1 MPQELRSTWS
11 TEPSETQLVY
21 CNASQCFTFYLAS
34 KNLAHLYSSHFK
46 PVAARCS
53 GGQARRGS
61 ELLSSKW
68 SDFPNHARI
77 TPCCKLHSWSDLPGT
92 TSVQVSSS
100 CPARVDPCPWCQ
112 WPPLIASNYEV
123 TNEIWKGDFALTGDM
138 QFQDKLE
145 QMFDAFSVHAFQ
157 YNFDT
162 NSMTLGPTGRKKN
175 ANSSNSALQTRRAPV
190 LRSRTRFTR
199 EKAPLF
205 NLNHLREQSKWS
217 NMGGTVLT
225 RVLFARL
232 IIPHKSHTYS
242 FPSPA
247 KMGIHM
253 YWFPHVQL
261 QILSQARSLWQPVAG
276 GVWP

>member
-1 MPQELRSTWS
+1 MPSTCGSMSLMSMTS
-11 TEPSETQLVY
+11 TYCIQL
-21 CNASQCFTFYLAS
+21 
-34 KNLAHLYSSHFK
+34 
-46 PVAARCS
+46 
-53 GGQARRGS
+53 
-61 ELLSSKW
+61 W
-68 SDFPNHARI
+68 SDKWNLEGRLCLDRWHA
-77 TPCCKLHSWSDLPGT
+77 
-92 TSVQVSSS
+92 VS
-100 CPARVDPCPWCQ
+100 RQTRTNVWCVFCACISIQ
-112 WPPLIASNYEV
+112 LWHKFNDFRSN
-123 TNEIWKGDFALTGDM
+123 WA
-138 QFQDKLE
+138 
-145 QMFDAFSVHAFQ
+145 
-157 YNFDT
+157 
-162 NSMTLGPTGRKKN
+162 KKN